1 MASPSKTI
9 DAMNNSLLIFLVGQL
24 VVITTAL
31 IRIYT
36 MMMLKLKELDLRV
49 AAVEKQ
55 DDELKKKLDTLR
67 DGMYEKLDDIWD
79 KINELG
85 LEIQNKQ
92 NRT

>member
-55 DDELKKKLDTLR
+55 DDELKKKLNTLR
-67 DGMYEKLDDIWD
+67 DGMYEKLDDI
-79 KINELG
+79 
-85 LEIQNKQ
+85 
-92 NRT
+92 

>member
-1 MASPSKTI
+1 MT
-9 DAMNNSLLIFLVGQL
+9 IFLVGQAI
-24 VVITTAL
+24 VVTTAL

-55 DDELKKKLDTLR
+55 DDELKHKLDGLKE
-67 DGMYEKLDDIWD
+67 GMYEKLDEIWK
-79 KINELG
+79 KINELT

-92 NRT
+92 NRI

>member
-1 MASPSKTI
+1 
-9 DAMNNSLLIFLVGQL
+9 MNNSLLIFLVGQL